1 MIISRRHPSVETKM
15 ALNEHKNP
23 EDDISSSSES
33 GNELR
38 EDSEGW
44 EDLEPDVE
52 TVQVKD
58 FFSDAVF
65 PSATAMLEHCKT
77 SSSLDFV
84 KIQKGLQLDFLG
96 SVKLVNYL
104 RKEAMKGNVVN
115 VIHSKD
121 AFESDEYLQPTLEDD
136 ALLFSLDE
144 IAGDPSIDEGTAE
157 TTSANGNTQFLQQR
171 IAELELQFANY
182 RSEVAETLNSR
193 WGVSQDALTSDSAV
207 KPTLSDSDR
216 TSLEKYD
223 RGYFE
228 TYSYNE
234 IHQVMLQ
241 DSIRTDAYRN
251 FIYGNKH
258 LFAGKTV
265 LDVGCGTGILSMF
278 CAKAGAARVIAV
290 DNSAIIDK
298 AKTIIKANGL
308 DGIITCVRGKI
319 EEISLPHGIEKVDI
333 IVSEWMGYC
342 LLFEAMLDSVLVAR
356 DRYLKPD
363 GLMVPSHCTLHLGAL
378 EDDDFISDNFS
389 FWQDV
394 YGFDMTAMTEKIYD
408 DVLVRA
414 PPASAIVGRP
424 ERNQPFQ
431 VLDLHNIKK
440 EDLDFEASFK
450 LGLNK
455 DIDRLDGFCVWFD
468 TIFMEDRQSAIPEAM
483 LDGSTSKATV
493 VQGNTY
499 FSTGP
504 FTKHTHWQ
512 CGLCIIDR
520 RQNRGTNLDA
530 SKLIAGQIKFEKNK
544 DESRALNIGISWGT
558 SEDSESGKQQWFM
571 R

>member
-1 MIISRRHPSVETKM
+1 M
-15 ALNEHKNP
+15 ALSDRKAP
-23 EDDISSSSES
+23 EDDVSSSSES

-65 PSATAMLEHCKT
+65 PSASAMLDHCKA
-77 SSSLDFV
+77 SHGLDFV
-84 KIQKGLQLDFLG
+84 RLQKDLKLDFLG

-104 RKEAMKGNVVN
+104 RKEASKGNIVTTL
-115 VIHSKD
+115 SSD
-121 AFESDEYLQPTLEDD
+121 EAFEADEYLQPTLEDD

-144 IAGDPSIDEGTAE
+144 IADDQNVDEDAIA
-157 TTSANGNTQFLQQR
+157 TTKTGEDTHILQQR
-171 IAELELQFANY
+171 IADLESQFANY

-193 WGVSQDALTSDSAV
+193 WGVSQDALTSDNAV
-207 KPTLSDSDR
+207 KPSISGSDKA
-216 TSLEKYD
+216 SLEKYD

-241 DSIRTDAYRN
+241 DTIRTDAYRN

-290 DNSAIIDK
+290 DNSAIIEK
-298 AKTIIKANGL
+298 AQTIIKANGL
-308 DGIITCVRGKI
+308 DDIITCVRGKI
-319 EEISLPHGIEKVDI
+319 EEISLPHGVEKVDV

-356 DRYLKPD
+356 DKYLKPD

-378 EDDDFISDNFS
+378 EDDDFISENFS

-431 VLDLHNIKK
+431 VLDLHTIKK
-440 EDLDFEASFK
+440 EGLDFEAPFK
-450 LGLNK
+450 LILNK

-468 TIFMEDRQSAIPEAM
+468 TIFMDNRQSAIPEAM
-483 LDGSTSKATV
+483 LDGSTSNDTV
-493 VQGNTY
+493 VAGNTY
-499 FSTGP
+499 LSTGP

-520 RQNRGTNLDA
+520 RQNKGTSLDTT
-530 SKLIAGQIKFEKNK
+530 KGIAGRIKFEKNR
-544 DESRALNIGISWGT
+544 DESRALNIDVSWDASGE
-558 SEDSESGKQQWFM
+558 SEAGRQQWFM